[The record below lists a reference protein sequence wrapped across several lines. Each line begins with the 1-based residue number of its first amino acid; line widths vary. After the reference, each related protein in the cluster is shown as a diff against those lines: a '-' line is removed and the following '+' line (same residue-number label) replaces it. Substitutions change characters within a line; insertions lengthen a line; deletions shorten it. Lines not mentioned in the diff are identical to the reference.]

1 MRDRDRLTQV
11 SGDAPDRVRLRH
23 AGPSHEC
30 GARPSRSCHREWDRA
45 ATRALERRYRVP
57 AVRAMTEAPRAQP
70 ARRYVASSAPKRFLG
85 DSATK
90 DIRARIVAQRLVQ
103 PQCGEYYAA
112 GEWQRAPEPGALP
125 MPSFRAR
132 AAAAERTPHSTP

>member
-1 MRDRDRLTQV
+1 MSDRDHLTQV
-11 SGDAPDRVRLRH
+11 SGDALDRMRRRH

-30 GARPSRSCHREWDRA
+30 GARPSRSCNREWDRA
-45 ATRALERRYRVP
+45 AARALERRYRVP
-57 AVRAMTEAPRAQP
+57 AAHAIAEAPRARP
-70 ARRYVASSAPKRFLG
+70 AQRYVASSTSKRFLG

-90 DIRARIVAQRLVQ
+90 DIRARIVAQRLVR

-112 GEWQRAPEPGALP
+112 GEWQRAPEPGVLP